1 MIKFKYIEVCPR
13 HFICHL
19 ILTDNVQNL
28 YDPCSL
34 EANKERLKN
43 LLRTTDKKCKGWK
56 IKVLKLSRTLWGPS
70 MFPLISRKIFSLL
83 GLPRVQSIMTREME
97 NAGTKESSQA
107 SNNNLNNRSTRLLVP
122 PDRDISKK
130 KKKNL
135 RILQKLR
142 HPLVEDVNYMLT
154 TSTKTPDWLE
164 PKGGWLRFSKHH
176 PVTSPPR
183 RKPTSRLC
191 TLQLSPLKLP
201 LKTLPWKPSGSLCFE
216 HGLPILLSWPC
227 NKHCAFL
234 YHNLVSVD
242 WLCCTLG
249 EQTWNQLGNRTSPT
263 LHPAQSFKWIRLS
276 AQVS

>member
-154 TSTKTPDWLE
+154 TAQRPQTRRNQKNDE
-164 PKGGWLRFSKHH
+164 D
-176 PVTSPPR
+176 VSPL
-183 RKPTSRLC
+183 SVSWSL
-191 TLQLSPLKLP
+191 TLQLSPRMLP
-201 LKTLPWKPSGSLCFE
+201 
-216 HGLPILLSWPC
+216 
-227 NKHCAFL
+227 
-234 YHNLVSVD
+234 
-242 WLCCTLG
+242 
-249 EQTWNQLGNRTSPT
+249 
-263 LHPAQSFKWIRLS
+263 
-276 AQVS
+276 